1 MTTSRFSGNRRWIA
15 LGAAVVAVLVIF
27 GLLLPPVS
35 VLERTGLVCTG
46 TSLNSDSPAV
56 TTPDGLTVALADTSR
71 SLTFKAK
78 AIEQAQYETGQ
89 ADANLAAAQA
99 AQPAQLVLRSPVYQL
114 DACAQDPV
122 SASIAVALPAQAQAD
137 QTYDLYS
144 WDGTAWMW
152 LGAYVDPASG
162 TVSAQVEALPKTVA
176 LFQSTSMAP
185 AVSAQVRPGQKLPAA
200 AAETLNEA
208 FILGW
213 TVADDGVIV
222 ATAGDL
228 PNTGKAKLYPI
239 VQSPEAAPVQSI
251 LASEESTKA
260 HVDKLAELAARKNFA
275 GLAID
280 YRGLPAEDRAAFT
293 KLIQQLAR
301 RLHADNKLLAVVLPA
316 PAIDQNGAPDTAGY
330 DWVAIGQAADI
341 VQADFGQDPANYLK
355 GKAGYALVDWAPTQ
369 IDRYKFQPIYSV
381 ASLATQGGQ
390 TVEVPF
396 AEAIKPIGQFSF
408 TDPVSITPGSTLT
421 LTLANP
427 TQVSD
432 FSYDDTTHTYRFTYV
447 DNGQSREV
455 VVKTART
462 LAHQLDLLLPRHMRG
477 ALITGL
483 EGDIEPASLAQ
494 ALKGYRQQAV
504 PQELPTPLDV
514 QWKIELANGQVV
526 TITRP
531 ITDTTYVWTVP
542 NQAGDFKIAAL
553 IGSQP
558 HGESKLSITTALS
571 ETAAITSTAAIT
583 TTTAGAT
590 AAVTTTATVTTTTT
604 ANAACLSSTYIADA
618 TVPDGTKFK
627 NAEKFKKT
635 WKVRNNGSC
644 DWPEDTALVYVS
656 GTKME
661 SPDTVAVG
669 KVAPNAEVEVSVDL
683 TSPEQYGNYTGLWQL
698 RSGSSNFG
706 TQLSTVIVAG
716 DPPAGNVVAN
726 NPAPVVRPSGGVGA
740 FELGG
745 HVDSFRR
752 PDLMKRAGMSWIK
765 VQTFAGG
772 DAAGIIN
779 MAHNAGFKVLLGVL
793 GDKGRVTDPGYQQEY
808 ANSVAA
814 MARAGADAIEVWN
827 EPNIDREWPTGQVNG
842 ATYTQLLAK
851 AYNAI
856 KAANPGT
863 MVVSAA
869 LAPTGFFAGGCQ
881 EGGCNDDVFL
891 QQMAAAGAANYM
903 DCVGAHH
910 NSGATS
916 PSASSGHPAGGT
928 HYSWYFAPTMN
939 LYYNAF
945 GGARKVCFTEF
956 GYLTDEG
963 FAPLE
968 SAAPA
973 FAWAKD
979 VTLAQQAQW
988 LAEAAAL
995 SINSGKVRIMII
1007 WNVDFTNYGS
1017 DPMAG
1022 YAIIRPGD
1030 SCPACDSLGAVV
1042 GSR

>member
-1 MTTSRFSGNRRWIA
+1 MSTSRFSGNRRRIA
-15 LGAAVVAVLVIF
+15 IIVAVIAALVVC
-27 GLLLPPVS
+27 GLVLPPIS
-35 VLERTGLVCTG
+35 VLERTGIVCAG
-46 TSLNSDSPAV
+46 TTLNTDSPAV
-56 TTPDGLTVALADTSR
+56 TTPAGLTVALSDASR
-71 SLTFKAK
+71 SLTFKTETV
-78 AIEQAQYETGQ
+78 EQAQYETTQ
-89 ADANLAAAQA
+89 AGEDLAAAQA
-99 AQPAQLVLRSPVYQL
+99 AQPAQLILRSPIYQL
-114 DACAQDPV
+114 AACGQDPV
-122 SASIAVALPAQAQAD
+122 SASIAVALPAGAQSD
-137 QTYDLYS
+137 QTYDLYG
-144 WDGTAWMW
+144 WDGKAWSW
-152 LGAYVDPASG
+152 LGAYLDPTSG
-162 TVSAQVEALPKTVA
+162 TVSAQVESLPRNVA

-185 AVSAQVRPGQKLPAA
+185 AVSAQIRPGQKLPAG
-200 AAETLNEA
+200 AAETLTEA

-213 TVADDGVIV
+213 ALSDDGAIV
-222 ATAGDL
+222 ATAGEL
-228 PNTGKAKLYPI
+228 PATGKARLYPV
-239 VQSPEAAPVQSI
+239 VQSPEAAPVQNI
-251 LASEESTKA
+251 LASEESTNA
-260 HVDKLAELAARKNFA
+260 HLDKLGELAARKNFA

-280 YRGLPAEDRAAFT
+280 YRGLLAEDRAAFT
-293 KLIQQLAR
+293 SFIKQLAA
-301 RLHADNKLLAVVLPA
+301 RLTAENKMLAVVLPA

-330 DWVAIGQAADI
+330 DWVAIGHAADI
-341 VQADFGQDPANYLK
+341 VQADFGQDPANYLS
-355 GKAGYALVDWAPTQ
+355 GRAGYALVDWAPTQ

-381 ASLATQGGQ
+381 ASLATQDGR
-390 TVEVPF
+390 TVEIPF

-408 TDPVSITPGSTLT
+408 NDPISITPGSLVT

-432 FSYDDTTHTYRFTYV
+432 FGYDDTTHTYRFKYV
-447 DNGQSREV
+447 DNGRPREV

-477 ALITGL
+477 AVITGL
-483 EGDIEPASLAQ
+483 EGDVEPASLAQ
-494 ALKGYRQQAV
+494 ALKGYWQQAV

-514 QWKIELANGQVV
+514 LWKIELANGQTL

-542 NQAGDFKIAAL
+542 DQTGEFKIAAL
-553 IGSQP
+553 VGSQP
-558 HGESKLSITTALS
+558 HGESKISITAALS
-571 ETAAITSTAAIT
+571 ETAAIT
-583 TTTAGAT
+583 AT
-590 AAVTTTATVTTTTT
+590 ATATETVTASTTVTTTSA
-604 ANAACLSSTYIADA
+604 ANCLSSLYIADV

-627 NAEKFKKT
+627 NSEKFKKT
-635 WKVRNNGSC
+635 WKVRNNGTC
-644 DWPEDTALVYVS
+644 EWPADTALVFVS
-656 GTKME
+656 GSKMGT
-661 SPDTVAVG
+661 PDTVTVG
-669 KVAPNAEVEVSVDL
+669 KIAPNAEAEVSVEL

-698 RSGSSNFG
+698 RSGQANFG
-706 TQLSTVIVAG
+706 TQLSAVIVAG
-716 DPPAGNVVAN
+716 DPPAGGNVPAGG
-726 NPAPVVRPSGGVGA
+726 NPPPVTRPISVGS

-752 PDLMKRAGMSWIK
+752 PDLMKKAGMSWIK

-772 DAAGIIN
+772 DAAGLIN
-779 MAHNAGFKVLLGVL
+779 MAHGAGFKVLLGVL
-793 GDKGRVTDPGYQQEY
+793 GDKSRVTDPNYQAEY
-808 ANSVAA
+808 AQSVAA

-827 EPNIDREWPTGQVNG
+827 EPNIDREWPTGQVSG

-916 PSASSGHPAGGT
+916 PAATSGHPAGGT

-963 FAPLE
+963 FPSLS

-973 FAWAKD
+973 FAWAD
-979 VTLAQQAQW
+979 NVTLAQQAQW
-988 LAEAAAL
+988 LAEAAAM

>member
-1 MTTSRFSGNRRWIA
+1 MSTSRFSGNRRWLIG
-15 LGAAVVAVLVIF
+15 GAAIVAVLVVI

-35 VLERTGLVCTG
+35 VLERTGLVCAG
-46 TSLNSDSPAV
+46 TTLNADSPAV
-56 TTPDGLTVALADTSR
+56 TTPDGLTVALADSSR
-71 SLTFKAK
+71 SLTFNTE
-78 AIEQAQYETGQ
+78 AIDQAQYETGQ
-89 ADANLAAAQA
+89 AGEELSAAQA
-99 AQPAQLVLRSPVYQL
+99 AQPAQLVLRSPVYEL
-114 DACAQDPV
+114 SACGQDPV
-122 SASIAVALPAQAQAD
+122 SASIAVALPANAQPD
-137 QTYDLYS
+137 QTYDLYG
-144 WDGTAWMW
+144 WDGASWLW

-162 TVSAQVEALPKTVA
+162 TVSAQVAALPKNVA

-185 AVSAQVRPGQKLPAA
+185 AVSVQVQPGQQLPAGA
-200 AAETLNEA
+200 ADTATEA

-213 TVADDGVIV
+213 TVADDGAIV

-228 PNTGKAKLYPI
+228 PGLGKAKLYPV
-239 VQSPEAAPVQSI
+239 VQSLEAAPVQSI
-251 LASEESTKA
+251 LADEAATKA
-260 HVDKLAELAARKNFA
+260 HLDKLVELATRKNFA

-280 YRGLPAEDRAAFT
+280 YRGLPMEDRAAFT
-293 KLIQQLAR
+293 KLIEQLAD
-301 RLHADNKLLAVVLPA
+301 RLHGEAKLLAVVLPA
-316 PAIDQNGAPDTAGY
+316 PSIDQNGAPDTAGY
-330 DWVAIGQAADI
+330 DWVAIGNAADI
-341 VQADFGQDPANYLK
+341 VQADFGQDPANYLS
-355 GKAGYALVDWAPTQ
+355 GKTGYALVDWAPTQ

-381 ASLATQGGQ
+381 ASLATQDGQ

-408 TDPVSITPGSTLT
+408 TEPVSITPGSPLT

-432 FSYDDTTHTYRFTYV
+432 FEYDDVTHTYRFKYV
-447 DNGQSREV
+447 DNGKPRDV

-462 LAHQLDLLLPRHMRG
+462 LARQLELLLPRHMRG

-483 EGDIEPASLAQ
+483 AGDLEPASLAQ

-504 PQELPTPLDV
+504 PQDLPTPLDV
-514 QWKIELANGQVV
+514 QWKIELANGQAI

-542 NQAGDFKIAAL
+542 NQAGEFKIAAL

-558 HGESKLSITTALS
+558 HGESKLSVTTSLS
-571 ETAAITSTAAIT
+571 DTAAITATAAT
-583 TTTAGAT
+583 TTTTPSDTVTAG
-590 AAVTTTATVTTTTT
+590 TVTTTTA
-604 ANAACLSSTYIADA
+604 ANAACLSSTYIADV

-627 NAEKFKKT
+627 NTEKFKKT

-656 GTKME
+656 GTKMA
-661 SPDTVAVG
+661 SPDTVPVG
-669 KVAPNAEVEVSVDL
+669 KVAPNTEVEVSVEL

-698 RSGSSNFG
+698 RSGQTNFG
-706 TQLSTVIVAG
+706 TQLSAVIVAG
-716 DPPAGNVVAN
+716 DPPAGNVVAS
-726 NPAPVVRPSGGVGA
+726 NPAPVVAPGA
-740 FELGG
+740 RGSFELGG
-745 HVDSFRR
+745 HVNGFRR
-752 PDLMKRAGMSWIK
+752 PDLMKKAGMNWIK

-772 DAAGIIN
+772 DAAGLIN
-779 MAHNAGFKVLLGVL
+779 MAHGAGFKVLLGVL
-793 GDKGRVTDPGYQQEY
+793 GDKSRVTDPGYQAEY
-808 ANSVAA
+808 AQSVAA
-814 MARAGADAIEVWN
+814 MAAAGADAIEVWN
-827 EPNIDREWPTGQVNG
+827 EPNIDREWPTGQVSG

-856 KAANPGT
+856 KAANPNT

-881 EGGCNDDVFL
+881 AGGCNDDVFL

-916 PSASSGHPAGGT
+916 PSATSGHPAGGT

-939 LYYNAF
+939 LYYGAF

-963 FAPLE
+963 YPPLE
-968 SAAPA
+968 QAAPA

-1007 WNVDFTNYGS
+1007 WNVDFTNYDS

>member
-1 MTTSRFSGNRRWIA
+1 MSTSRFSGNRRWIA
-15 LGAAVVAVLVIF
+15 IGAAVVAVLVIV
-27 GLLLPPVS
+27 GLLLPPVA
-35 VLERTGLVCTG
+35 VLERTGIVCTG
-46 TSLNSDSPAV
+46 TTLNADSPAV
-56 TTPDGLTVALADTSR
+56 TTPDGLTVALADTGR
-71 SLTFKAK
+71 PLTFKTEV
-78 AIEQAQYETGQ
+78 IDQAQYDTRQ
-89 ADANLAAAQA
+89 AGEELATAQA
-99 AQPAQLVLRSPVYQL
+99 AQPVQLVLRSPVYQL
-114 DACAQDPV
+114 DACGQDPV
-122 SASIAVALPAQAQAD
+122 SASIAVALPAGAQSD
-137 QTYDLYS
+137 QTYDLYG
-144 WDGTAWMW
+144 WDGTVWSW

-162 TVSAQVEALPKTVA
+162 TVSAQVEALPKHVA

-185 AVSAQVRPGQKLPAA
+185 AVSVLVHPGQKLPAGA
-200 AAETLNEA
+200 ADTVTEA
-208 FILGW
+208 FIQGW
-213 TVADDGVIV
+213 TVDSDGTIV

-228 PNTGKAKLYPI
+228 PDLGRAKLYPV
-239 VQSPEAAPVQSI
+239 VQSLEAAPVQNI
-251 LASEESTKA
+251 LASEETTKA
-260 HVDKLAELAARKNFA
+260 HLDKLAELAARKSYA
-275 GLAID
+275 GLAVD

-293 KLIQQLAR
+293 VLIEQLAE
-301 RLHADNKLLAVVLPA
+301 RLHAENKLLAVVLPA

-330 DWVAIGQAADI
+330 DWVAIGNAVDI
-341 VQADFGQDPANYLK
+341 VQADFGQDPANYLN
-355 GKAGYALVDWAPTQ
+355 GKTGYALVDWAPTQ
-369 IDRYKFQPIYSV
+369 IDRYKFEPIYSV
-381 ASLATQGGQ
+381 ASLATQNGQ

-408 TDPVSITPGSTLT
+408 TNTMSITPGSPLT

-427 TQVSD
+427 TQVSN
-432 FSYDDTTHTYRFTYV
+432 FGYDDVTHTYRFTYV
-447 DNGQSREV
+447 DNGKPRDV

-462 LAHQLDLLLPRHMRG
+462 LARQLELLLPRHMRG
-477 ALITGL
+477 AVITGL
-483 EGDIEPASLAQ
+483 AGDVEPASLAQ
-494 ALKGYRQQAV
+494 AMKGYRQQAV
-504 PQELPTPLDV
+504 PQGLPTPLDM
-514 QWKIELANGQVV
+514 QWKIELANGQVL

-542 NQAGDFKIAAL
+542 NQTGDFKIAAL
-553 IGSQP
+553 VGSQP
-558 HGESKLSITTALS
+558 HGESKLSI
-571 ETAAITSTAAIT
+571 AAPLTSTEFLT
-583 TTTAGAT
+583 AT
-590 AAVTTTATVTTTTT
+590 ADLTTTTT
-604 ANAACLSSTYIADA
+604 TTTTVTAAACLSSAFVADV
-618 TVPDGTKFK
+618 TIPDGTKLK
-627 NAEKFKKT
+627 NTETFTKT
-635 WKVRNNGSC
+635 WRISNNGQC
-644 DWPEDTALVYVS
+644 NWPDDTTLVFVSGSKMGTPDSVQVGAVVS
-656 GTKME
+656 GTQKDI
-661 SPDTVAVG
+661 SVQLAAPD
-669 KVAPNAEVEVSVDL
+669 
-683 TSPEQYGNYTGLWQL
+683 QYGNYTGLWQL
-698 RSGSSNFG
+698 RSGQTNFG
-706 TQLSTVIVAG
+706 TQMSAVIVAG

-726 NPAPVVRPSGGVGA
+726 NPVPVVAPGA
-740 FELGG
+740 RGSFELGG

-752 PDLMKRAGMSWIK
+752 PDLMKKAGMSWIK

-793 GDKGRVTDPGYQQEY
+793 GDKGRVTDSGYQQEY
-808 ANSVAA
+808 ANSVAS

-842 ATYTQLLAK
+842 GTYTQLLAK

-916 PSASSGHPAGGT
+916 PSATSGHPAGGT
-928 HYSWYFAPTMN
+928 HYSWYFMPTLN
-939 LYYNAF
+939 LYYGAF

-956 GYLTDEG
+956 GYLTHEG
-963 FAPLE
+963 YPSLA

-973 FAWAKD
+973 FAWAD
-979 VTLAQQAQW
+979 NVTLAQQAQW
-988 LAEAAAL
+988 LAEAAAM
-995 SINSGKVRIMII
+995 SINSGKVRLMII